1 VASRLA
7 AEGLVAGSAETQTLA
22 EGIAA
27 FLASPF
33 ARSIRED
40 GSSIL
45 REEPFVLSIPSPGAG
60 RTPPRTLALRGSI
73 DLLIERKSGL
83 IDIIDYKLCRARA
96 DLAPYAFQLRCYA
109 LAIARRAPGR
119 PVRTGVVY
127 LGSSPQASLLRGS
140 SPDGS
145 IAPEELDRF
154 EQDLA
159 TLAHR
164 YADARHAERF
174 EGVASET
181 CRRLGCGFITAC
193 YPDKRARF

>member
-7 AEGLVAGSAETQTLA
+7 AEGLIAGSAEAQSLS

-27 FLASPF
+27 FLSSPF
-33 ARSIRED
+33 ARSIREE
-40 GSSIL
+40 GAAIL

-60 RTPPRTLALRGSI
+60 RTPPRTLALRGAV

-83 IDIIDYKLCRARA
+83 IDVLDFKLCRARA

-109 LAIARRAPGR
+109 LAVARRAPGR
-119 PVRTGVVY
+119 AVRAGVVY
-127 LGSSPQASLLRGS
+127 LGSSPEPVHLRGG

-145 IAPEELDRF
+145 IAPADLDRF

-159 TLAHR
+159 VLAHR
-164 YADARHAERF
+164 YADARHVERF
-174 EGVASET
+174 DGVPAET
-181 CRRLGCGFITAC
+181 CRRLGCGFINAC
-193 YPDKRARF
+193 HPDKRSRS